1 MKAETFPDI
10 TMAAAAPVIS
20 DAPPT
25 VGQLAWRVSQAA
37 ARPDEWWHR
46 VKFVPDERVRV
57 DLDNGLTLIIWAPGF
72 RLPAHDHGGHLQAM
86 AVIAGELAEV
96 VVGDDGATVRPLR
109 ANRVRI
115 QAGDRMHEVVNP
127 GDGYAVTLHAY
138 A

>member
-10 TMAAAAPVIS
+10 TMAPIAPVNP

-37 ARPDEWWHR
+37 ARPDAWWHL
-46 VKFVPDERVRV
+46 VTFVPGERIRV
-57 DLDNGLTLIIWAPGF
+57 ELEDGLTLIIWPPGF
-72 RLPAHDHGGHLQAM
+72 RLSAHDHGGHLQVM

-96 VVGDDGATVRPLR
+96 VVGDDGATARPLR
-109 ANRVRI
+109 ANRVRV

-127 GDGYAVTLHAY
+127 GEGYAVTLHAY